1 MKEKLKRTQLYI
13 SEEDHEKLKNYS
25 IAENKTISGEV
36 REAVKQF
43 ITKKESMIKKTNKKK
58 DSLFNIVGMCED
70 SIKEK
75 PPKKDY
81 KEYIYDIPQ
90 EDDNK

>member
-25 IAENKTISGEV
+25 FAENKTISEEV

-43 ITKKESMIKKTNKKK
+43 ITKKESMNKNLNKKK
-58 DSLFNIVGMCED
+58 DSLFNIVGMCKD
-70 SIKEK
+70 SDIEK
-75 PPKKDY
+75 PIKKNY
-81 KEYIYDIPQ
+81 KEYIYDLPL
-90 EDDNK
+90 EDGKK